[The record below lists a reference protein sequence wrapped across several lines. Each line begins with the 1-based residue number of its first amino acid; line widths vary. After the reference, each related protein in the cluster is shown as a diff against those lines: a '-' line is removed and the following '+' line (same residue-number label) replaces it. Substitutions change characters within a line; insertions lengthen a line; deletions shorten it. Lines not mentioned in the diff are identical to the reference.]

1 MQRRSR
7 STLIRLSERHSG
19 SDVNSSAHS
28 ARLRKI
34 ARRVARTLAPASTL
48 TAMLGAGARC
58 PSDRQDRG
66 SYRLRWA
73 GRHRKQRYRHYVDF
87 SVPDV
92 DQNDGLIVGMIWHG
106 GSGAITSVQ
115 CSNESNLSPLGA
127 ASGPVTAISDAS
139 LQLFSLDQ
147 VTQAGTN
154 TKTITANFEAEHG
167 GSPTGFALAVA
178 GGNNAGWFDTGTLQF
193 ATGNSNT
200 PTVNVAPSVANTL
213 LVALCVNRAGA
224 ATQGAGFTL
233 MNPDD
238 NHWNDDAQYQ
248 LDGGAAGSRAV
259 TMSLGAA
266 DEWAMLVAALK
277 PAGAG
282 AATNPGQS
290 WQQRG
295 AMGVRVMM

>member
-1 MQRRSR
+1 MSILLPTQRGYERSR
-7 STLIRLSERHSG
+7 GGLL
-19 SDVNSSAHS
+19 V
-28 ARLRKI
+28 
-34 ARRVARTLAPASTL
+34 
-48 TAMLGAGARC
+48 
-58 PSDRQDRG
+58 PS
-66 SYRLRWA
+66 L
-73 GRHRKQRYRHYVDF
+73 RHRPSQPCWAPGLDVRQIVRIAVHTVSGGPDVTVNNATGTTSIL